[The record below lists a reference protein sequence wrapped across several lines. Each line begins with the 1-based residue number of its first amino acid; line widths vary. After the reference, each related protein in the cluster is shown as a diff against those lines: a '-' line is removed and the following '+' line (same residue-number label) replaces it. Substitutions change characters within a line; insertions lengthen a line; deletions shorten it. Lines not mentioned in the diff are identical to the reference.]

1 MNIISKGLKTIAVK
15 RKNVELQMIHSNNID
30 ILKLFCASDC
40 LKQSNTRRTN
50 PCFCFSDCKM
60 LNANVKCYNTN
71 MCNCNN
77 RCEVL
82 KQSIKIKLDK
92 PV

>member
-15 RKNVELQMIHSNNID
+15 RKHVELQMIHSRNID
-30 ILKLFCASDC
+30 ILKLICASDC
-40 LKQSNTRRTN
+40 LKQSKTCRTN

-60 LNANVKCYNTN
+60 LNANVKCYNTE
-71 MCNCNN
+71 MCYCNN